1 MTLEVLY
8 STSDEKENLTVLT
21 LNLHY
26 DSKHLTPTNLDGV
39 DYQHTASITEKNVL
53 PDTSNLDNDNST
65 DKIIQLIWADLNGK
79 FPGIALP
86 AQIATV
92 SFSTSKSEETI
103 DSLTGEPKQTRVN
116 YSDSGT
122 SSNYDF
128 LGVSTIL
135 IPGGVAYTLDVDG
148 DGKVTAF
155 GDGLMVIRKL
165 FGTAFAGEALT
176 SKAISNDATRSSDE
190 IHDYIAAMTTVDPIS

>member
-1 MTLEVLY
+1 M
-8 STSDEKENLTVLT
+8 
-21 LNLHY
+21 
-26 DSKHLTPTNLDGV
+26 
-39 DYQHTASITEKNVL
+39 
-53 PDTSNLDNDNST
+53 
-65 DKIIQLIWADLNGK
+65 NGK

-103 DSLTGEPKQTRVN
+103 DPLTGQPKKLRVN
-116 YSDSGT
+116 YSDSGA

-155 GDGLMVIRKL
+155 GDGLMIIRML

-190 IHDYIAAMTTVDPIS
+190 IHDYITAMTTVDPIG